1 MSTNVAL
8 TDRGSAKNSKNRYAR
23 PGSRRRGNLSFNLI
37 TSNSRSLKD
46 DCFSEGNS
54 QNKSGGRGFKRTFDR
69 SPRENVKRSKLD
81 VGSRLKESDIGITE
95 YIGKHPG
102 FSAIIKERYN
112 DFHVNEI
119 DLDGQVAKLTH
130 QDVPRDP
137 CDDESLEDLKALVSP
152 AIWDQLQVLGM
163 ENPSSVEID
172 VTDIDKVERRTIHTI
187 AKKLANVVS
196 QTIDRDDK
204 KFLVI
209 VPNNKHNKN
218 GKL

>member
-1 MSTNVAL
+1 
-8 TDRGSAKNSKNRYAR
+8 
-23 PGSRRRGNLSFNLI
+23 
-37 TSNSRSLKD
+37 
-46 DCFSEGNS
+46 
-54 QNKSGGRGFKRTFDR
+54 
-69 SPRENVKRSKLD
+69 VKRNKLD

-95 YIGKHPG
+95 YIGKHLG

-137 CDDESLEDLKALVSP
+137 CDDESIEDLKALVSL

-172 VTDIDKVERRTIHTI
+172 VTGIDKVERRTIHTI

-204 KFLVI
+204 KFLII
-209 VPNNKHNKN
+209 VPNTKHNKN
-218 GKL
+218 GKLYVMVNFAIQEETSI

>member
-1 MSTNVAL
+1 M
-8 TDRGSAKNSKNRYAR
+8 
-23 PGSRRRGNLSFNLI
+23 PQ
-37 TSNSRSLKD
+37 SLKG
-46 DCFSEGNS
+46 DCFSEGDYQS
-54 QNKSGGRGFKRTFDR
+54 KSGGRGLKRTFDR
-69 SPRENVKRSKLD
+69 SPRGNVKRNRPD

-95 YIGKHPG
+95 YIGEHPG

-119 DLDGQVAKLTH
+119 DPDGQVAKLTH

-137 CDDESLEDLKALVSP
+137 RDDESIEDLKALVSP
-152 AIWDQLQVLGM
+152 AIWDQLQVLGK

-172 VTDIDKVERRTIHTI
+172 VTSVDKVERRTIHTI

-196 QTIDRDDK
+196 QTMDRGDK
-204 KFLVI
+204 KFLTI
-209 VPNNKHNKN
+209 VPNTESSKN